1 MRPWFASQARLRA
14 RRRVARQLYGA
25 HIKRLRP
32 STVGARIPNDFAEL
46 VRAGA
51 WPVVHGAANVSQ
63 TGGADHPAD
72 QSHGGVMDAQSVRT
86 GGESA

>member
-1 MRPWFASQARLRA
+1 MRRWFASQARLRA

-63 TGGADHPAD
+63 NASAGNPYDAP
-72 QSHGGVMDAQSVRT
+72 HGGVMDTQSVRS